1 MNFER
6 YMVPYRLFRGSSITY
21 FMSKSYFIVLLSFL
35 ILTSCGQSKKEAQ
48 LAEEAEL
55 DSIMNESPDTLQLF
69 EEKELPKAVDE
80 LFDDFFFTFAS
91 DARFQ
96 NQRIRFPLRF
106 KDEDAELK
114 LTKEDW
120 HNYNRFGQQEF
131 FSVIYEREKDLALQ
145 KDTAVHEVGV
155 QWIYLQDGYV
165 EKYNFKR
172 IPQGQWVLFNIE
184 KRDVE
189 QTPNG
194 DFVKF
199 YSQFVADSVFQR
211 SCLVTPIHLHA
222 KPQDDEEESDTE
234 LSADDWFEMKS
245 DMPIPKD
252 VLVTIDYG
260 QQSTDGNKKN
270 LLMEGVSNGLFM
282 EFKFEKIAGEWRLYG
297 IEI

>member
-1 MNFER
+1 
-6 YMVPYRLFRGSSITY
+6 
-21 FMSKSYFIVLLSFL
+21 MSKSYFVALLTLVL
-35 ILTSCGQSKKEAQ
+35 ILASCGQGKKEQQ

-55 DSIMNESPDTLQLF
+55 DSIMSESPDTLKLF
-69 EEKELPKAVDE
+69 DEKEPPKAVDE

-91 DARFQ
+91 DTRFQ

-106 KDEDAELK
+106 KDDDAELK

-120 HNYNRFGQQEF
+120 RNYNRFGQQEF
-131 FSVIYEREKDLALQ
+131 YSVIYEHDKDLALQ
-145 KDTAVHEVGV
+145 KDTAVHNVCV

-172 IPQGQWVLFNIE
+172 IPEGKWVLFNVE
-184 KRDVE
+184 KQDIDD
-189 QTPNG
+189 TPNG

-199 YSQFVADSVFQR
+199 YSEFIADSVYQR
-211 SCLVTPIHLHA
+211 SALQTPVHLHA
-222 KPQDDEEESDTE
+222 AAQDESGESDQD
-234 LSADDWFEMKS
+234 LSADDYFQFRQ

-252 VLVTIDYG
+252 VLVNIDYG
-260 QQSTDGNKKN
+260 QDCSTGTDHKN

-282 EFKFEKIAGEWRLYG
+282 NFKFEKVGGDWKLVG